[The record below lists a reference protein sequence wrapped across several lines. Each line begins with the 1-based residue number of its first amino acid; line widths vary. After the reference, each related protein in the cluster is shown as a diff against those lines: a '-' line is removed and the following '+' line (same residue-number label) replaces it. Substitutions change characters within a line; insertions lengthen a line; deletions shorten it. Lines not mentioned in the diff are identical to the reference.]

1 MNKLNYF
8 NVIDFGKSKLG
19 LYVFDKNLNE
29 IYKNHYFLNDKTK
42 KNDLEENYVYLKD
55 LIKKAEKNISEHLE
69 EFIVSVD
76 TPNTLIIDL
85 SLKKNL
91 EKKTSLEKIY
101 TNLNLEVGQ
110 LINNNYDN
118 YFIMHVITNK
128 IITDGAERN
137 YLNNKNVL
145 IKNIII
151 EFKIICYP
159 KELINKISKIF
170 LKNNLEVRKFYC
182 GTYLKST
189 YYSKKYN
196 NDKKF
201 FLDIGFERA
210 SLLYFEGDKLKYLN
224 SISVGGN
231 HITKDISKVFKIEYE
246 VAENIKKSFNKSE
259 TEFSYIKNIN
269 NNEAKFFDKII
280 KNNIS
285 IDTLKKVV
293 LYRIQEIIDL
303 SFRKLKKNYIDFEY
317 KNIELILIGG
327 GSKLFD
333 KNSFHLNDQFNIKS
347 LSYYDEKLDEICRAA
362 LDFYLNND
370 EIKRKNNKKKG
381 FFEIFFNF
389 FSK

>member
-1 MNKLNYF
+1 
-8 NVIDFGKSKLG
+8 
-19 LYVFDKNLNE
+19 
-29 IYKNHYFLNDKTK
+29 
-42 KNDLEENYVYLKD
+42 
-55 LIKKAEKNISEHLE
+55 
-69 EFIVSVD
+69 
-76 TPNTLIIDL
+76 
-85 SLKKNL
+85 
-91 EKKTSLEKIY
+91 
-101 TNLNLEVGQ
+101 
-110 LINNNYDN
+110 
-118 YFIMHVITNK
+118 MHVITNK

-246 VAENIKKSFNKSE
+246 VAENIKKSFNK
-259 TEFSYIKNIN
+259 
-269 NNEAKFFDKII
+269 
-280 KNNIS
+280 
-285 IDTLKKVV
+285 
-293 LYRIQEIIDL
+293 
-303 SFRKLKKNYIDFEY
+303 
-317 KNIELILIGG
+317 
-327 GSKLFD
+327 
-333 KNSFHLNDQFNIKS
+333 
-347 LSYYDEKLDEICRAA
+347 
-362 LDFYLNND
+362 
-370 EIKRKNNKKKG
+370 
-381 FFEIFFNF
+381 
-389 FSK
+389 